1 MKYCIGISVITA
13 FIYISWVAKELAL
26 GRRRKSLFILLLTI
40 AVGLGSAGF
49 EVLDFPPILWIFDA
63 HSLFHA
69 ATIPTPLLLAKF
81 VVAESEYEMDRKIF
95 IGKNI

>member
-1 MKYCIGISVITA
+1 MKYCIAISVITA
-13 FIYISWVAKELAL
+13 FIYISWTAKEMAL
-26 GRRRKSLFILLLTI
+26 GRTRNSLFILLLTI
-40 AVGLGSAGF
+40 TVGLGSAGF
-49 EVLDFPPILWIFDA
+49 EVLDFPPIFWVFDA

-81 VVAESEYEMDRKIF
+81 VIAESEYEIDRKIF